1 MKYKILF
8 VDDDKAL
15 IKMLSQYFLIKG
27 YEIRAALSGLEAIEK
42 VKEKPDII
50 LLDINMPGM
59 DGVEVCKK
67 IRDKISSPI
76 IFLTAKVEEPDR
88 INGLLSGGDDY
99 IVKPFS
105 LKELEARVVAHLKR
119 EERHRNEAVYRFYK
133 GLIIDYSEKKVQIE
147 NQIVP
152 FTKKGF
158 SIRKTI
164 VLYIFITLI
173 VSYILSYF
181 VIHQAR
187 WEQQGV
193 WQKYMEGVSIKERPN
208 QLEMSDK
215 DRWISELCDFLQTYS
230 ILLIT
235 SVGVVFAV
243 CLFYKNKLQDPLK
256 ELSKASEEI
265 GNNNLD
271 FKRNC
276 VKSPLL

>member
-152 FTKKGF
+152 FTKKGL

-193 WQKYMEGVSIKERPN
+193 WQKYMEGVSIK
-208 QLEMSDK
+208 
-215 DRWISELCDFLQTYS
+215 
-230 ILLIT
+230 
-235 SVGVVFAV
+235 
-243 CLFYKNKLQDPLK
+243 
-256 ELSKASEEI
+256 
-265 GNNNLD
+265 
-271 FKRNC
+271 
-276 VKSPLL
+276 